1 MSQASPVH
9 ATQLRRLFASSALDE
24 ALLQISDMRL
34 RYDLAD
40 ATRYPGDDEL
50 YTPRGS
56 NGASFRNG
64 YSLESYYK
72 EMYEANVKKNVAVA
86 EGGVAVAGGPGE
98 ARLL

>member
-1 MSQASPVH
+1 
-9 ATQLRRLFASSALDE
+9 
-24 ALLQISDMRL
+24 MRL

-56 NGASFRNG
+56 GGASFRNG

-72 EMYEANVKKNVAVA
+72 EMYEANVKANVAV
-86 EGGVAVAGGPGE
+86 GGDGVAVTGGAGE
-98 ARLL
+98 SRLL